1 MPSLTNFLTDK
12 TSTFK
17 YKCNKIVKQH
27 YLELWTKQAHS
38 LKEGKLRTYLKIKT
52 NFGYENY
59 LSIIKNFEQRRRLSK
74 LRISAHK
81 LQIEIERYQGTLR
94 ENRICCRCTSGQV
107 EDEIHYL
114 LHCTRHT
121 NHREIFTTYLTSECQ
136 NFQNLDDKCK
146 LIWILNNEDPT
157 ILRYLCQYLLSTTI
171 WLNGIGDLQTGPP
184 ALSMR
189 KKIFFLTSS
198 LNARC
203 WLSKSSDPF
212 PCCVSLPFPS
222 TSKFFYINMAGLH

>member
-81 LQIEIERYQGTLR
+81 LQIEIGRYQGTLR

-114 LHCTRHT
+114 LHCTCHA

-171 WLNGIGDLQTGPP
+171 WLNGIGDLQTGWP

-189 KKIFFLTSS
+189 KKIFFLASS
-198 LNARC
+198 LDARC

-212 PCCVSLPFPS
+212 PC
-222 TSKFFYINMAGLH
+222 SKQYSFHINMAGLH

>member
-74 LRISAHK
+74 LRILAHK
-81 LQIEIERYQGTLR
+81 LQIEIGRYQGTLR

-107 EDEIHYL
+107 EDDIHYL
-114 LHCTRHT
+114 LHCTCHA

-157 ILRYLCQYLLSTTI
+157 ILRYLLSTTI
-171 WLNGIGDLQTGPP
+171 
-184 ALSMR
+184 
-189 KKIFFLTSS
+189 
-198 LNARC
+198 
-203 WLSKSSDPF
+203 
-212 PCCVSLPFPS
+212 
-222 TSKFFYINMAGLH
+222 